1 MPLERVRAG
10 LREPGMR
17 PRDAYGTERRKNQGE
32 LLFGGKKK
40 SLGRVEGG
48 EEGSSSV
55 GDQEGASSGAGL
67 LELGRS
73 SLKGS
78 RGQGSFAPW
87 SRHTDSRNH
96 LENGRRSPQ
105 SKTE

>member
-10 LREPGMR
+10 PREPGMR
-17 PRDAYGTERRKNQGE
+17 PRDAYGIERRKNQGE
-32 LLFGGKKK
+32 LLLGGKKK
-40 SLGRVEGG
+40 SLERV
-48 EEGSSSV
+48 EGSSSV

-67 LELGRS
+67 LEFGRS
-73 SLKGS
+73 CLKGS
-78 RGQGSFAPW
+78 RDQGSFAPW

-96 LENGRRSPQ
+96 LENGRRSTQ